1 MYDLILKDGLVCDGL
16 GGEPY
21 VGWVA
26 VRDGKI
32 AAVGTLEPPPC
43 AQVIDCTGL
52 AIAPGFIDIHSH
64 SDACFLTDDACE
76 AKLSQG
82 VTTEVV
88 GQCGFS
94 LFPCPPGRE
103 GDLKLLS
110 TGLGGGTADYVT
122 TSFSRYR
129 EKAAGRKM
137 ATNLFQLIGHGAL
150 RAATIGFDGR
160 EPTDSELADM
170 CALLDTALSQGAAG
184 LSLGLGYAPGC
195 FATKRELRALGEVVA
210 KYDGVITSHMRNQS
224 DRIPEALEEMY
235 DINRHSGAHVHIS
248 HLKAARRANWGK
260 APMVMANIRHAVA
273 DGIAVTA
280 DLYPYTAAASGITN
294 SGFPKWSLEGGVTA
308 VCQRLQNEDRGAVLA
323 ALEEYYNDEAVGR
336 GEVIVST
343 FGKYPIADGKSIYE
357 LSQELGL
364 SMAETA
370 ALVTVKTGADCSCI
384 SFTMSEEDVN
394 YLLSQPDLAIGSDG
408 YAYSLDPAKNSG
420 KPHPRSFGTFPRF
433 LRLAREKALCPLGVA
448 VRRITGLSAE
458 MMGIENR
465 GKLIPGYAAD
475 LTVFDPQAVTDKAE
489 YDNPFKAPEG
499 IIHVIMEG
507 EFALQDGSQ
516 TPARLGGYLLKA
528 R

>member
-1 MYDLILKDGLVCDGL
+1 MYDLILKNGLVCDGM
-16 GGEPY
+16 GGVPY
-21 VGWVA
+21 HGWVA
-26 VRDGKI
+26 VSDGKI
-32 AAVGTLEPPPC
+32 AAIGTLEPPE
-43 AQVIDCTGL
+43 AVEIVDCGGC

-76 AKLSQG
+76 AKLRQG

-94 LFPCPPGRE
+94 LFPCPSGRE

-122 TSFSRYR
+122 TSFGRYR
-129 EKAAGRKM
+129 EKAQGRKM

-150 RAATIGFDGR
+150 RAATVGFDGR
-160 EPTDSELADM
+160 EPTDRELADM
-170 CALLDTALSQGAAG
+170 CTLLDTALSEGAAG

-195 FATKRELRALGEVVA
+195 FATKKELRALGEVVA
-210 KYDGVITSHMRNQS
+210 KYNGVVTSHMRNQS
-224 DRIPEALEEMY
+224 DQIPTALEEMY
-235 DINRHSGAHVHIS
+235 DINRHSGTHVHIS
-248 HLKAARRANWGK
+248 HLKAARRANWGT
-260 APMVMANIRHAVA
+260 APMVMANIRRAVA

-308 VCQRLQNEDRGAVLA
+308 VCRRLQNEERGAILQ
-323 ALEEYYNDEAVGR
+323 ALEEYYCDEAVGR
-336 GEVIVST
+336 GEVVVST
-343 FGKYPIADGKSIYE
+343 FGKYPAADGKSIFE
-357 LSQELGL
+357 LSKEMGL

-370 ALVTVKTGADCSCI
+370 ALVTLKTGADCSCI
-384 SFTMSEEDVN
+384 SFTMSEEDVT

-433 LRLAREKALCPLGVA
+433 LRLAREQNLCPLGVA
-448 VRRITGLSAE
+448 VHRISGLSAE
-458 MMGIENR
+458 MMSIEGR

-475 LTVFDPQAVTDKAE
+475 ITVFDPVTVTDKAE
-489 YDNPFKAPEG
+489 YDDPFQAPDG
-499 IIHVIMEG
+499 IIHVVMG
-507 EFALQDGSQ
+507 GAFALRDARQ
-516 TPARLGGYLLKA
+516 TPNRLGGYLLKTK
-528 R
+528 

>member
-1 MYDLILKDGLVCDGL
+1 MYDLVFKNGLVCDGM

-21 VGWVA
+21 RGWVA
-26 VRDGKI
+26 VKEGKI
-32 AAVGTLEPPPC
+32 AAVGTLEPPEG
-43 AQVIDCTGL
+43 AESVDCGGL
-52 AIAPGFIDIHSH
+52 AVAPGFIDIHSH
-64 SDACFLTDDACE
+64 SDACFLADDACE
-76 AKLSQG
+76 AKLRQG

-94 LFPCPPGRE
+94 LFPCPSGRE

-122 TSFSRYR
+122 TSFARYR
-129 EKAAGRKM
+129 EKAYGRKM

-150 RAATIGFDGR
+150 RAATVGFDGR
-160 EPTDSELADM
+160 EPTDKELADM
-170 CALLDTALSQGAAG
+170 CALLDTALSEGTAG

-224 DRIPEALEEMY
+224 DKIPEALEEMY
-235 DINRHSGAHVHIS
+235 DINRHSGARVHIS

-260 APMVMANIRHAVA
+260 APMVMANIRHARA
-273 DGIAVTA
+273 DGVAVTA

-308 VCQRLQNEDRGAVLA
+308 VCRRLQNEERDAVLS
-323 ALEEYYNDEAVGR
+323 ALEEYYCDEAVGR

-343 FGKYPIADGKSIYE
+343 FGKYPFADGKSIYA
-357 LSQELGL
+357 LSKELGL
-364 SMAETA
+364 TMAETA

-408 YAYSLDPAKNSG
+408 YAYPLDPAKNSG

-433 LRLAREKALCPLGVA
+433 LRLARDEKLCPLGLA

-458 MMGIENR
+458 MMGALGR

-475 LTVFDPQAVTDKAE
+475 LTVFNPETVSDRAE
-489 YDNPFKAPEG
+489 YDDPFRAPEG
-499 IIHVIMEG
+499 IVHVVMAG
-507 EFALQDGSQ
+507 DFALRDGSQ
-516 TPARLGGYLLKA
+516 TPARLGAYLLKT